1 MRRRQPLGSKIGLA
15 VVITLFALVLFLL
28 PQTIGEEDEAHLYLV
43 VTDTAE
49 EPVTE
54 LYEYDCFKVSAYLF
68 DEYDLPMYQTDVTIT
83 FNNKTYKTTEDNIE
97 VMLVAPSVTE
107 NTLLNI
113 SASKEGCIGAT
124 ASLLILNQLRL
135 VLTPE
140 SFTVEAGNQFS
151 VVVTDETGTPVSDVT
166 VGIQN
171 DKANNAVDTT
181 NRDGRA
187 WLTAP
192 EDREE
197 IVLLAQKSGYLDDT
211 RILRVNIPQSV
222 LQRVLQHPYT
232 PILIA
237 VVLLVS
243 AVGIVYL
250 KQRRTSSIIS
260 RSMEKENY
268 TVRKR
273 TPGTITSKPTSASG
287 MTPKKPPAT
296 ATNVDLQG
304 KPKVEEIRISRPRKE
319 KNIVP
324 VDQTSETSIHQKKK
338 LPKAARCEWFEGTE
352 DFRYQIDRMTGKLDE
367 TKKDK
372 WFEGTSDIRK
382 KIDEALKQKDREKTK
397 RK

>member
-28 PQTIGEEDEAHLYLV
+28 PQIIGEGDEAQLYLV
-43 VTDTAE
+43 VTDTVE

-68 DEYDLPMYQTDVTIT
+68 DEYDLPIYQTDVTIT
-83 FNNKTYKTTEDNIE
+83 FNNKTYKTTEDDIE
-97 VMLVAPSVTE
+97 VMIVAPSVTE
-107 NTLLNI
+107 DTLLNI

-140 SFTVEAGNQFS
+140 SFTIEAGNQFS
-151 VVVTDETGTPVSDVT
+151 VVVTDETGAPVSNVS

-171 DKANNAVDTT
+171 DKGENAVDTT

-192 EDREE
+192 DDREE
-197 IVLLAQKSGYLDDT
+197 IVLLAQKSGYLDGT
-211 RILRVNIPQSV
+211 GVLRVNIPQSV
-222 LQRVLQHPYT
+222 LQRVLQHPST

-243 AVGIVYL
+243 AVVIVYL
-250 KQRRTSSIIS
+250 KQRRTSSIIP
-260 RSMEKENY
+260 RSTEKEEHPGP
-268 TVRKR
+268 KR
-273 TPGTITSKPTSASG
+273 TPGTIRSKPVSTPG
-287 MTPKKPPAT
+287 MTPIKPSTT

-319 KNIVP
+319 KNVVP
-324 VDQTSETSIHQKKK
+324 VDQKSETSIHQKKK
-338 LPKAARCEWFEGTE
+338 APKAARCEWFEGTE

-367 TKKDK
+367 TKTDK